1 MPVVE
6 IPGSPAALER
16 LKFEYADFRIGD
28 DCGQRGPRVF
38 EEFPKAMYR
47 AGRDA
52 KHQIDILGMEVAGDS
67 DEEAKLF
74 GKGLRHRQEDA
85 LALAEANEREIA
97 KLAANRAHHDRTLSE
112 HAQAEARAY
121 EESVPEHVAEIPE
134 TPIKRRGRPK
144 KIATA

>member
-16 LKFEYADFRIGD
+16 LKFEYAEYRIGD

-47 AGRDA
+47 AGRDS
-52 KHQIDILGMEVAGDS
+52 KNQIDILGMEVAGDA
-67 DEEAKLF
+67 DEESKLF

-85 LALAEANEREIA
+85 IALAEANEREFA
-97 KLAANRAHHDRTLSE
+97 KLAANRAHNDRKLSE
-112 HAQAEARAY
+112 NAQAEARAY
-121 EESVPEHVAEIPE
+121 EESVTEHVAEVPE
-134 TPIKRRGRPK
+134 TPIKRRGRPRK
-144 KIATA
+144 VTE